1 MLVVRL
7 GAMGDVLHALPA
19 VTALRRA
26 HPHWQIDWVIEP
38 RWLPLLTSEQAGAE
52 GDPDGAVIVPEGYRD
67 PRRPVVDRIHLAP
80 TKVWGKKLLSGET
93 RRGIARLRADLRTG
107 EYDAVVDLQG
117 AIRSSVIARLA
128 GCRRVIG
135 SAAPW
140 EGPAKW
146 LYTEPVAAKE
156 PHVIGQNA
164 ELVNAIAG
172 DLLEIEEPW
181 LPVDRM
187 AESWCELIPGLRRA
201 QEEGRPVVLVHPG
214 GGWGAKRWPAD
225 RYGVVVEELARRG
238 AEVLVHAGPGDE
250 EVLARVVVASA
261 HGAGRMVSC
270 SLPELIALTRRV
282 SLVIGGDTG
291 PMHLAGALGKA
302 MVGVYGPT
310 DPARNGPYWPK
321 HRVLR
326 HPESRTDHA
335 RREQTEAGLLT
346 IVPERVLDAVL
357 GLLMEEQR
365 HAPVEEEW
373 L

>member
-38 RWLPLLTSEQAGAE
+38 KWLPLLTTDAMAAE
-52 GDPDGAVIVPEGYRD
+52 EAMVLEGYRD
-67 PRRPVVDRIHLAP
+67 PRRPVVDRILLAP
-80 TKVWGKKLLSGET
+80 TKAWGKKPLSRETRLELSGL
-93 RRGIARLRADLRTG
+93 RGQLRAG
-107 EYDAVVDLQG
+107 EYSAVLDLQG

-135 SAAPW
+135 AAEPW
-140 EGPAKW
+140 EGPARW
-146 LYTEPVAAKE
+146 LYTERVAVTE
-156 PHVIGQNA
+156 EHVIDQSV
-164 ELVNAIAG
+164 ELANAIAG
-172 DLLEIEEPW
+172 DLLEPEEPW
-181 LPVDRM
+181 LPVDPL
-187 AESWCELIPGLRRA
+187 AESWCELIPGIARA

-214 GGWGAKRWPAD
+214 GGWGAKRWPPE

-250 EVLARVVVASA
+250 EVLARVVMATA

-270 SLPELIALTRRV
+270 SLPELISLTRRV
-282 SLVIGGDTG
+282 SLAIGGDTG
-291 PMHLAGALGKA
+291 PVHLAGALGKGV
-302 MVGVYGPT
+302 VGLYGPT
-310 DPARNGPYWPK
+310 DPKRNGPYWPK

-326 HPESRTDHA
+326 NPESRTDHA
-335 RREQTEAGLLT
+335 RRDQTEAGLLT
-346 IVPERVLDAVL
+346 IQPEAVLDAVL
-357 GLLMEEQR
+357 GLLLEEQR